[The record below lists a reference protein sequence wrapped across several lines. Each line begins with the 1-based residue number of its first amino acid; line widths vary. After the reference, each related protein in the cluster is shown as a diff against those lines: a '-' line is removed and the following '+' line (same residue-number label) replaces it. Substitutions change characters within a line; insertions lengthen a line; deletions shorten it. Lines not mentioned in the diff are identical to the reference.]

1 MLREI
6 VKVII
11 AIAAMIGLP
20 ACVPEGNVIGGPEV
34 HVGVLLIE
42 QTPEV
47 DRIAAPSNANQY
59 FMTFWDMYQRHE
71 VTGAVAT
78 LEVFLQHNGESVY
91 SRTIAVDGVAKFAVP
106 LSAIE
111 PDTGLCVRIP
121 SEWIIIAHQKVAA
134 HEGVNCTPD
143 IYPYFAS
150 GRGRTAEDAYGV
162 IAIKPAG

>member
-1 MLREI
+1 MRNI
-6 VKVII
+6 VMM
-11 AIAAMIGLP
+11 IAALVALVATS
-20 ACVPEGNVIGGPEV
+20 ACVPEGGPVGGPEV

-42 QTPEV
+42 QDPVV
-47 DRIAAPSNANQY
+47 DRIAAPANANQY

-71 VTGAVAT
+71 VRGAVAT
-78 LEVFLQHNGESVY
+78 VEVFLQHGGEPVY

-106 LSAIE
+106 LSAIK
-111 PDTGLCVRIP
+111 PDTGLCVRVP
-121 SEWIIIAHQKVAA
+121 AEWIIIAQQKIAA